1 MATDAAVMPGTDEAC
16 TEALQKADEL
26 LQAKTTG
33 GGDDETAGRHEPLTS
48 IQMAVAHDPAH
59 NLALIS
65 VPGDYAAAEAM
76 KALRLGM
83 DVMLFSDNV
92 SIEQERILK
101 TFARDRDLM
110 VMGPDCG
117 TAIVNG
123 IPLGFANVIRRGPI
137 GVVGASGTGTQEV
150 TVRTHQLGSGVT
162 QVLGTGSHDLSS
174 AIGGISMLHGLAAL
188 DADPATKVIVLVS
201 KPPAPEIAKKV
212 LDAAEASAKPVVVI
226 FLGADPATV
235 MRKGVYGAAYL
246 AQAADMAVTL
256 AKGDKAIPAPIT
268 VSNETRRTL
277 SDLARAMAPSQRYV
291 RGVFSGGTFCFEAQL
306 IHAAAGIKAFS
317 NGPTAGNSRL
327 EDSRKSQAN
336 TIVDMGADE
345 FCQGHPHPMI
355 DPSQRD
361 ARIRDEVN
369 DPAAAVVLF
378 DVVLGYGSAEDPIAG
393 LPGVVGPARSKAKAA
408 GRTVAFIGYVC
419 GTDQDP
425 QNRSKVVAALK
436 SAGVLVA
443 SSNAEAATWSAAI
456 ISERQGSKS

>member
-1 MATDAAVMPGTDEAC
+1 
-16 TEALQKADEL
+16 LQKADEL
-26 LQAKTTG
+26 LTAKPAG
-33 GGDDETAGRHEPLTS
+33 GGEEAAGAQQPLTS

-59 NLALIS
+59 NFALIS

-92 SIEQERILK
+92 PPESELALK
-101 TFARDRDLM
+101 TYARDHDLM

-123 IPLGFANVIRRGPI
+123 VPLGFANVIRRGPI

-150 TVRTHQLGSGVT
+150 TVKIHQLGSGISQT
-162 QVLGTGSHDLSS
+162 LGTGSHDLSDL
-174 AIGGISMLHGLAAL
+174 IGGISMLHGFAAL
-188 DADPATKVIVLVS
+188 DADPATSVIVLVS
-201 KPPAPEIAKKV
+201 KPPAPQVVNKV
-212 LDAAEASAKPVVVI
+212 LAAADASAKPVVVI
-226 FLGADPATV
+226 FLGRDPSTIT
-235 MRKGVYGAAYL
+235 RKGVYGAAYL
-246 AQAADMAVTL
+246 AEAAEMAVAL
-256 AKGDKAIPAPIT
+256 AKGGQPNPAPIAISSDT
-268 VSNETRRTL
+268 ARTL
-277 SDLARAMAPSQRYV
+277 GELARAMAPRQRYV
-291 RGVFSGGTFCFEAQL
+291 RGIYSGGTFCFESQL
-306 IHAAAGIKAFS
+306 IHAAAGIPAFS
-317 NGPTAGNSRL
+317 NGPTAGNAHMA
-327 EDSRKSQAN
+327 DSRKSQEH

-361 ARIRDEVN
+361 ARIREEVD
-369 DPAAAVVLF
+369 DPETAVVVF
-378 DVVLGYGSAEDPIAG
+378 DMVLGYGSAAEPTAG
-393 LPGVVGPARSKAKAA
+393 LLGVLGSARAKAKAA

-425 QNRSKVVAALK
+425 QNRSTIVAGLK

-456 ISERQGSKS
+456 ISQRKRA